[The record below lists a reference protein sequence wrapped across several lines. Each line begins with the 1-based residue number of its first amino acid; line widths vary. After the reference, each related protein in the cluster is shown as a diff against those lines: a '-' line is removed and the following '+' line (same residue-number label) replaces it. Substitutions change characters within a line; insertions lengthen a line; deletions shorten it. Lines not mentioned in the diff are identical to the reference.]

1 MSSRRLRL
9 LAALASL
16 AVAGC
21 SAPLPS
27 TDLPPARFVSAA
39 PEFPGLRDY
48 RGIVDMRIKP
58 SGLDQSAVADLAK
71 AAQIDF
77 IVLGD
82 PVKPGDSDF
91 GIGGF
96 TSDILF
102 IPGGAFDIAG
112 GEIVAVNLHSAIAP
126 NLTPNDLIAAI
137 HDQGGL
143 AIAAD
148 PAKFSSPADYALADA
163 IEVYNQREVWSA
175 QSPTSHYL
183 RAMFF
188 GIDHFLS
195 SLDARPDANLA
206 LYDKM
211 AAGARVTMLAGLGQ
225 ADDLNVFG
233 TKVGTLQQLFLF
245 YTTHFIARERDTAPL
260 LEALRLGHS
269 YVSFDYLGYVG
280 AFAFFAQ
287 NGETK
292 TMMGDEVQSAPGL
305 TLKAELP
312 AQAERIVMYRNGAEV
327 ASAEN
332 AIKLEFAPKSP
343 GAYRIEAYRN
353 GRIWILSNPVYVR

>member
-1 MSSRRLRL
+1 
-9 LAALASL
+9 
-16 AVAGC
+16 
-21 SAPLPS
+21 
-27 TDLPPARFVSAA
+27 
-39 PEFPGLRDY
+39 
-48 RGIVDMRIKP
+48 MRIKP
-58 SGLDQSAVADLAK
+58 SRLDQSAVADLAK
-71 AAQIDF
+71 TAQIDF

-82 PVKPGDSDF
+82 SVKPGDSDF

-102 IPGGAFDIAG
+102 IPGGAFAVNG
-112 GEIVAVNLHSAIAP
+112 GEIVAVNLHAAVAP
-126 NLTPNDLIAAI
+126 NLTPADLIAAI

-148 PAKFSSPADYALADA
+148 PAKFSSSADYALADA
-163 IEVYNQREVWSA
+163 IEVYSQRSTWSA
-175 QSPTSHYL
+175 ESATTLYL
-183 RAMFF
+183 RAIFF
-188 GIDHFLS
+188 GIDRFLS
-195 SLDARPDANLA
+195 GLDVRPDANFA
-206 LYDKM
+206 LYDQM
-211 AAGARVTMLAGLGQ
+211 TAGARVTMLAGFGEP
-225 ADDLNVFG
+225 DDLAVFG
-233 TKVGTLQQLFLF
+233 SKVGTLRQLFLF
-245 YTTHFIARERDTAPL
+245 YTTHLIARERDTAPL

-292 TMMGDEVQSAPGL
+292 TMMGDEVQSASGL
-305 TLKAELP
+305 ALKAELP
-312 AQAERIVMYRNGAEV
+312 SEADRIVMFQGGVEV

-353 GRIWILSNPVYVR
+353 GRMWILSNPVYVR